1 MPTNRETT
9 FSNETQVNLACFEV
23 MDRHYALDVSQ
34 VKEIVRFQEITPLP
48 MAPDLIEGVIDLREV
63 VIPVIDLARLL
74 HGGRTEATNQARIVI
89 LDVDG
94 MILGLCVGAATDVL
108 SLDASA
114 MGDIPDLASQAGY
127 EAVRHVVRRP
137 NAAPV
142 MVLSLEHLLE
152 NVYRSA
158 LGRSEEVAS

>member
-1 MPTNRETT
+1 
-9 FSNETQVNLACFEV
+9 
-23 MDRHYALDVSQ
+23 
-34 VKEIVRFQEITPLP
+34 
-48 MAPDLIEGVIDLREV
+48 V

-74 HGGRTEATNQARIVI
+74 HGGRTEATNQSRIVI
-89 LDVDG
+89 LDFDG
-94 MILGLCVGAATDVL
+94 MVLGLCVEAATDVL
-108 SLDASA
+108 SLHPSA

-137 NAAPV
+137 NSPPV

-158 LGRSEEVAS
+158 LSRQGDSEQ

>member
-1 MPTNRETT
+1 VLTNRETSYT
-9 FSNETQVNLACFEV
+9 NETQVNLACFEV
-23 MDRHYALDVSQ
+23 MKRQYALDVSQ

-48 MAPDLIEGVIDLREV
+48 MAPELIEGVVDLRGV
-63 VIPVIDLARLL
+63 VVPVIDLARLL
-74 HGGRTEATNQARIVI
+74 HGSRTEVSSQARIVI
-89 LDVDG
+89 LDFDG
-94 MILGLCVGAATDVL
+94 MVLGLCVEAATDVL
-108 SLDASA
+108 SLHPSA

-142 MVLSLEHLLE
+142 MVLSLEHILE

-158 LGRSEEVAS
+158 LGRQGDAEQ